1 VWACGILLSI
11 LLTGVP
17 PCQQDGS
24 SHLLI
29 HSILDGELNFETQAW
44 MEVSPNALALVRKLL
59 ETDEN
64 KRFSAVNALNDR
76 WLLNLCKVKRN
87 N

>member
-1 VWACGILLSI
+1 
-11 LLTGVP
+11 
-17 PCQQDGS
+17 
-24 SHLLI
+24 LLI